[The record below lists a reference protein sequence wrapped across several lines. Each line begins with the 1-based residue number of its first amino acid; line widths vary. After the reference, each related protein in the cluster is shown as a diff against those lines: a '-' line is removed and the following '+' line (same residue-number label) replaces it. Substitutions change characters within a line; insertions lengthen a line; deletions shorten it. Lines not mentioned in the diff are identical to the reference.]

1 MASIEHD
8 HRPLLNR
15 PVRPVGGPSRP
26 ELLRDLDGGKPSGT
40 SFRDLLGK
48 SLKEVNSTQQDAEKA
63 VEALLTGQTDNLSE
77 VMIAVEKAD
86 LAFRTLMQMRN
97 KLVEAYE
104 EVSRMRI

>member
-1 MASIEHD
+1 MANIEHD
-8 HRPLLNR
+8 HRPLMNR

-26 ELLRDLDGGKPSGT
+26 ELLRDLNARESQGT
-40 SFRDLLGK
+40 SFRELLGK
-48 SLKEVNSTQQDAEKA
+48 SLKDVNSTQQDAERA

-104 EVSRMRI
+104 EVSRLRI